1 MGYESFRITFI
12 VKLIC
17 VKTQTFSAMNRE
29 HIKPTDSELE
39 ILQILWAK
47 GPCTVREVNEE
58 LNLKKETGYT
68 TTLKIMQIMTEKGLL
83 TRDESRRTHVYSA
96 AVQEQEMQKQLL
108 DKFLDSVFKGSAAD
122 LVMQA
127 LGNGKTSAE
136 ELHEI
141 RKLIDQME
149 KGGAK

>member
-1 MGYESFRITFI
+1 M
-12 VKLIC
+12 L
-17 VKTQTFSAMNRE
+17 SAMNRE
-29 HIKPTDSELE
+29 HVKPTDSELE

-47 GPCTVREVNEE
+47 GACTVREVNEE
-58 LNLKKETGYT
+58 LNLKRETGYT

-96 AVQEQEMQKQLL
+96 AVREQDTQKQLL

-127 LGNGKTSAE
+127 LGNGKTTAD
-136 ELHEI
+136 ELRQI
-141 RKLIDQME
+141 RQLIEQME